1 MLRVSEPGSERSS
14 EGEAERERRL
24 AKNEEFFRDSNEL
37 LAREA
42 AGQRQERCDFIC
54 ECSVLG
60 CVERVLL
67 TRSEYEHVRQ
77 RGDRFVLVPGHLDA
91 SIEVV
96 VERYPDY
103 VVIEKQGLAG
113 AVARTDDPR

>member
-1 MLRVSEPGSERSS
+1 MSESESERSAAA
-14 EGEAERERRL
+14 EAERERRL
-24 AKNEEFFRDSNEL
+24 AKNEDFFRDSNEV

-42 AGQRQERCDFIC
+42 GGKRHERCDFIC
-54 ECSVLG
+54 ECSTLG

-67 TRSEYEHVRQ
+67 TRSEYEQVRK

-96 VERYPDY
+96 VERHPDY

-113 AVARTDDPR
+113 VVARADDPR